1 MHQNFRVNIVPYT
14 WIHDQNFF
22 FKNVTSNVFEKIML
36 DFVIFWRIL
45 ILGIKDAQNSR
56 KNAKFRLG

>member
-14 WIHDQNFF
+14 WIHAQNFF
-22 FKNVTSNVFEKIML
+22 FKNVTSNVFVKIML

-45 ILGIKDAQNSR
+45 ILGIC
-56 KNAKFRLG
+56 